1 MGKGSNGLHCYLG
14 SNPTIIRIT
23 PIATNP
29 AGFGRVLT
37 KKPKS
42 NGYGL
47 GFIFKKYREA

>member
-1 MGKGSNGLHCYLG
+1 MGNRGDNCNRRDGINSNL
-14 SNPTIIRIT
+14 IRIN
-23 PIATNP
+23 PVVKHP